1 MNHFKKIVFLSVVA
15 AFSCSAYAKEIA
27 LTFDDAPVGSTVYFE
42 THDRTNEL
50 IKKLKALN
58 IPPVIIFANPC
69 KREDANSII
78 EQLKA
83 YIAAGHIVGNHTCSH
98 PRLDNVGFEAYS
110 EDALKA
116 DKILSP
122 LYSGQKYFRHPFLNE
137 GTDESVRNQMRD
149 WLSRNNYRN
158 GLVSVDND
166 DTIVT
171 GRIIKAKQQG
181 KRIDHKKVER
191 LFLKHILS
199 AAEFYE
205 KLAVKNLGYSPKHV
219 LLLHEIDGTVL
230 YLDSLVRELRK
241 SGWKI
246 ISAKE
251 AYEDPLYLKT
261 PKNTYSGNGII
272 AQMMYEK
279 SGRKPIIGYYKWEE
293 LEKDLDRLLG
303 LDP

>member
-1 MNHFKKIVFLSVVA
+1 MKNIFLSLGFM
-15 AFSCSAYAKEIA
+15 FSLSVQAKEIA
-27 LTFDDAPVGSTVYFE
+27 LTFDDAPVGSTVFFE
-42 THDRTNEL
+42 THQRTNEL

-58 IPPVIIFANPC
+58 VPPVIVFANPC
-69 KREDANSII
+69 NRDDTNLVI

-83 YIAAGHIVGNHTCSH
+83 YTTSGHIIGNHTCSH
-98 PRLDNVGFEAYS
+98 PRFDKVGFDVFSA
-110 EDALKA
+110 DALKA

-122 LYSGQKYFRHPFLNE
+122 LYSGQKYFRYPFLNE
-137 GTDESVRNQMRD
+137 GTNETGRDKMRD

-171 GRIIKAKQQG
+171 DRIIKAKEQG
-181 KRIDHKKVER
+181 KKINHEKVKE

-205 KLAVKNLGYSPKHV
+205 KLAIENLGYSPKHV

-230 YLDSLVRELRK
+230 YVDFLVKGLLK
-241 SGWKI
+241 NGWKI

-251 AYEDPLYLKT
+251 AYEDPLYLKA
-261 PKNTYSGNGII
+261 PKNTYAGNGII
-272 AQMMYEK
+272 AQMVYEK
-279 SGRKPIIGYYKWEE
+279 TGQKPKIGYYKWDE
-293 LEKDLDRLLG
+293 LEKDLDKLLD
-303 LDP
+303 LVP